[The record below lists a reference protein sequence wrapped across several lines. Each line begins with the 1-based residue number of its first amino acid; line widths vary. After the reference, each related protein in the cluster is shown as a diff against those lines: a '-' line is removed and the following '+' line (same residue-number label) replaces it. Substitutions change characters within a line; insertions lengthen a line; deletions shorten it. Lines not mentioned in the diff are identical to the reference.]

1 MAIEDSI
8 KDRLRQL
15 LAEAPSLARGNKND
29 QCVDPAQMAACSAWI
44 TAAQNVVHLIVSSSD
59 APYRQKAD
67 GIARRGV
74 DFVVHHSVS
83 EFASVLKSLLLD
95 SDMGLLASVADNA
108 RAEAFDDFLDHAV
121 EYLRLSRKQESGVI
135 AGVVFEDSLRRICRK
150 RGIEE
155 KGKKLDALISAL
167 ATKGDL
173 TPVKAKR
180 ARASADIRTKAT
192 HAQWD
197 EFELDDVR
205 ATVEFTRELIDS
217 KLA

>member
-1 MAIEDSI
+1 M
-8 KDRLRQL
+8 
-15 LAEAPSLARGNKND
+15 
-29 QCVDPAQMAACSAWI
+29 
-44 TAAQNVVHLIVSSSD
+44 
-59 APYRQKAD
+59 
-67 GIARRGV
+67 
-74 DFVVHHSVS
+74 VHHSVS

>member
-1 MAIEDSI
+1 MPIEDSI

-15 LAEAPSLARGNKND
+15 LSEAPSLARGNKND
-29 QCVDPAQMAACSAWI
+29 QCVDPAQRAACSAWI
-44 TAAQNVVHLIVSSSD
+44 TAGQNVVHLIVSSAD

-67 GIARRGV
+67 RIASRGV
-74 DFVVHHSVS
+74 NLVIHHSVS
-83 EFASVLKSLLLD
+83 EFASVLESLLLD

-121 EYLRLSRKQESGVI
+121 EYQRLARKKESGVI
-135 AGVVFEDSLRRICRK
+135 AGVVFEDCLRRICQK

-155 KGKKLDALISAL
+155 KGKTLDTLISAL
-167 ATKGDL
+167 AAKGDL

-180 ARASADIRTKAT
+180 ARASADVRTKAT

-197 EFELDDVR
+197 EFELEDVR
-205 ATVEFTRELIDS
+205 ATVEFTRELITS